1 MSSRRDSASGSAS
14 RRRSRAYGDGVGEES
29 SAGRGV
35 GIPEIVSPTSGR
47 ARCELCG
54 VDCSG
59 GPRLRSKKTG
69 AYRHRECPDE
79 ATARELLREERRA
92 ARAAA
97 RGEAS
102 VTSDTKPSEERSR
115 RSVATPRSVPSGS
128 SMGVRWRDSG
138 GSDDES
144 ASGTP
149 ASSRDRQTV
158 RRRARFAE
166 DEHRAGSPSEDS
178 GEDRDSGTR
187 RRRSKSRE
195 EKRRSL
201 DGRHASS
208 PRAKQKQTRGGR
220 DRSRSAATHEPETL
234 NVFDVFRELYESS
247 PPQTRV
253 AVGAAFSFWFVS
265 RVSSFSAAVAL
276 AGAFAS
282 LAAIGAAAAEDFFA
296 RTARFLKTAPER
308 FAKEK
313 LKPALAAARVIIG
326 WLEDLASAVFVFLD
340 GVFATLAAAVADA
353 ARDAERKRNLFFES
367 VEERRRSAAAKN
379 APTKNAA
386 AATESSSPVMNTAE
400 TTSET
405 HGFVPEREEDLSR
418 PANETRQKTALPEET
433 SVNAN
438 DGAAE
443 RMKKTNDDDVREDA
457 PSKTPPANDAAP
469 SKETEKNLNDQND
482 KIENHPAFRIVKIDL
497 AEALDELAVTRR
509 ELEAARADAEAAK
522 RGRAG
527 AVERA
532 AAAAATTTRAENRD
546 AVESLE
552 RELASARLDAKRQAA
567 DAAAEARRV
576 ASDEHARLR
585 ETNRDL
591 ESRLAEAEH
600 LSAARDALENAARAK
615 AAETQRRLVEAESR
629 HETET
634 RRALEDRAR
643 FELEVMR
650 KADETAENAR
660 RAAAEAV
667 DAARRET
674 ARELLTA
681 SRAAENE
688 CARLSAVKERVER
701 DWHLATE
708 RADAAEEEAAA
719 TLEAARAAEGFLQK
733 ATERVVLLQ
742 KETEALRGEK
752 KHLWERVEYAEWR
765 LAKLGLDKNAFSP
778 EEAAVAAR
786 PGGGGGRGQ
795 RRRQT
800 RAETQDS
807 AEAKRKTDGAETT
820 YGPSPGP
827 SADEGEISADDKD
840 SAEIGSVRRMAASI
854 EKRAPRRSEAEAL
867 MRRVRALETEARE
880 GTGNLADAFADATT

>member
-1 MSSRRDSASGSAS
+1 MN
-14 RRRSRAYGDGVGEES
+14 
-29 SAGRGV
+29 
-35 GIPEIVSPTSGR
+35 
-47 ARCELCG
+47 
-54 VDCSG
+54 
-59 GPRLRSKKTG
+59 KT
-69 AYRHRECPDE
+69 
-79 ATARELLREERRA
+79 
-92 ARAAA
+92 
-97 RGEAS
+97 
-102 VTSDTKPSEERSR
+102 
-115 RSVATPRSVPSGS
+115 
-128 SMGVRWRDSG
+128 
-138 GSDDES
+138 
-144 ASGTP
+144 
-149 ASSRDRQTV
+149 
-158 RRRARFAE
+158 
-166 DEHRAGSPSEDS
+166 
-178 GEDRDSGTR
+178 
-187 RRRSKSRE
+187 
-195 EKRRSL
+195 
-201 DGRHASS
+201 
-208 PRAKQKQTRGGR
+208 
-220 DRSRSAATHEPETL
+220 
-234 NVFDVFRELYESS
+234 
-247 PPQTRV
+247 
-253 AVGAAFSFWFVS
+253 
-265 RVSSFSAAVAL
+265 
-276 AGAFAS
+276 
-282 LAAIGAAAAEDFFA
+282 
-296 RTARFLKTAPER
+296 
-308 FAKEK
+308 
-313 LKPALAAARVIIG
+313 
-326 WLEDLASAVFVFLD
+326 
-340 GVFATLAAAVADA
+340 
-353 ARDAERKRNLFFES
+353 
-367 VEERRRSAAAKN
+367 
-379 APTKNAA
+379 
-386 AATESSSPVMNTAE
+386 
-400 TTSET
+400 
-405 HGFVPEREEDLSR
+405 
-418 PANETRQKTALPEET
+418 
-433 SVNAN
+433 
-438 DGAAE
+438 
-443 RMKKTNDDDVREDA
+443 DDDVREDA
-457 PSKTPPANDAAP
+457 SAKTPPANDAAP
-469 SKETEKNLNDQND
+469 SEARAFSSLEKETEKNQNDQNEP
-482 KIENHPAFRIVKIDL
+482 IENHPAFRIVSIDL

-509 ELEAARADAEAAK
+509 ELEAARADAEAAR

-532 AAAAATTTRAENRD
+532 AAAAVTTTRAENRD

-552 RELASARLDAKRQAA
+552 RELAAARLEAKRQAA

-701 DWHLATE
+701 DWRLATE

-733 ATERVVLLQ
+733 ATERVVRLQ

-765 LAKLGLDKNAFSP
+765 LAKLGLDKTAFSP

-795 RRRQT
+795 TWGQT
-800 RAETQDS
+800 RAETN
-807 AEAKRKTDGAETT
+807 A
-820 YGPSPGP
+820 GPSPGP
-827 SADEGEISADDKD
+827 SADEGADADGRSDK
-840 SAEIGSVRRMAASI
+840 GSVRRMAASI

-880 GTGNLADAFADATT
+880 GAGNLADAFADATT

>member
-1 MSSRRDSASGSAS
+1 MSSRRESASGSAS

-102 VTSDTKPSEERSR
+102 VTSETKPSEERSR

-128 SMGVRWRDSG
+128 SPGVRWRDSG

-178 GEDRDSGTR
+178 GDDRDSGTR

-201 DGRHASS
+201 EGRHASS
-208 PRAKQKQTRGGR
+208 PRAKQKQTRSGR

-234 NVFDVFRELYESS
+234 NVFGAFRELYESS

-308 FAKEK
+308 FAQKK
-313 LKPALAAARVIIG
+313 LKPALDAARVIIG
-326 WLEDLASAVFVFLD
+326 WLEDLASAVVVFAA
-340 GVFATLAAAVADA
+340 GVFATVAAAVADA
-353 ARDAERKRNLFFES
+353 ARDFDAKEKRNRPSFER
-367 VEERRRSAAAKN
+367 VEERRRSAAA
-379 APTKNAA
+379 ATTWKNAA
-386 AATESSSPVMNTAE
+386 AAKTPSSWPEKKNDAE

-405 HGFVPEREEDLSR
+405 RGFVPERADLSR
-418 PANETRQKTALPEET
+418 PANETLPETAEEET
-433 SVNAN
+433 SAN
-438 DGAAE
+438 DVAEE
-443 RMKKTNDDDVREDA
+443 RMNKTDDDVREDGSA
-457 PSKTPPANDAAP
+457 KTPPANDAAP
-469 SKETEKNLNDQND
+469 SEARAFSSLEKETEKNQNDQNEP
-482 KIENHPAFRIVKIDL
+482 IENHPAFRIVSIDL

-509 ELEAARADAEAAK
+509 ELEAARADAEAAR

-532 AAAAATTTRAENRD
+532 AAAAVTTTRAENRD

-552 RELASARLDAKRQAA
+552 RELAAARLDAKRQAS

-701 DWHLATE
+701 DWRLATE

-733 ATERVVLLQ
+733 ATERVVRLQ

-765 LAKLGLDKNAFSP
+765 LAKLGLDKTAFSP

-795 RRRQT
+795 TWGQT
-800 RAETQDS
+800 RAETN
-807 AEAKRKTDGAETT
+807 A
-820 YGPSPGP
+820 GPSPGP
-827 SADEGEISADDKD
+827 SADEGADADGLDK
-840 SAEIGSVRRMAASI
+840 GSVRRMAASI

-880 GTGNLADAFADATT
+880 GTDASMDAT

>member
-1 MSSRRDSASGSAS
+1 MSSRRESASGSAS

-102 VTSDTKPSEERSR
+102 VTSETKPSEERSR

-128 SMGVRWRDSG
+128 SPGVRWRDSG

-178 GEDRDSGTR
+178 GDDRDSGTR

-201 DGRHASS
+201 EGRHASS
-208 PRAKQKQTRGGR
+208 PRAKQKQTRSGR

-234 NVFDVFRELYESS
+234 NVFGAFRELYESS

-308 FAKEK
+308 FAQKK
-313 LKPALAAARVIIG
+313 LKPALDAARVIIG
-326 WLEDLASAVFVFLD
+326 WLKDLASAVVVFAA
-340 GVFATLAAAVADA
+340 GVFATVAAAVADA
-353 ARDAERKRNLFFES
+353 ARDAKEKRNRPFFER
-367 VEERRRSAAAKN
+367 VEERRRSAAA
-379 APTKNAA
+379 ATTWKNAA
-386 AATESSSPVMNTAE
+386 AAKTPSSWPEKKNDAE

-405 HGFVPEREEDLSR
+405 RGFVPERADLSR
-418 PANETRQKTALPEET
+418 PANETLPETAEEET
-433 SVNAN
+433 SAN
-438 DGAAE
+438 DVAAE
-443 RMKKTNDDDVREDA
+443 RMNKTDDDVREDGSA
-457 PSKTPPANDAAP
+457 KTPPANDAAP
-469 SKETEKNLNDQND
+469 SEARAFSSLEKETEKNQNDQNEP
-482 KIENHPAFRIVKIDL
+482 IENHPAFRIVSIDL

-509 ELEAARADAEAAK
+509 ELEAARADAEAAR

-532 AAAAATTTRAENRD
+532 AAAAVTTTRAENRD

-552 RELASARLDAKRQAA
+552 RELAAARLDAKRQAS

-650 KADETAENAR
+650 KRTRPRRTRGAR
-660 RAAAEAV
+660 RRRRWT
-667 DAARRET
+667 RRE
-674 ARELLTA
+674 E
-681 SRAAENE
+681 
-688 CARLSAVKERVER
+688 
-701 DWHLATE
+701 
-708 RADAAEEEAAA
+708 
-719 TLEAARAAEGFLQK
+719 
-733 ATERVVLLQ
+733 
-742 KETEALRGEK
+742 
-752 KHLWERVEYAEWR
+752 
-765 LAKLGLDKNAFSP
+765 
-778 EEAAVAAR
+778 
-786 PGGGGGRGQ
+786 
-795 RRRQT
+795 RRR
-800 RAETQDS
+800 
-807 AEAKRKTDGAETT
+807 
-820 YGPSPGP
+820 
-827 SADEGEISADDKD
+827 
-840 SAEIGSVRRMAASI
+840 AS
-854 EKRAPRRSEAEAL
+854 S
-867 MRRVRALETEARE
+867 
-880 GTGNLADAFADATT
+880 

>member
-1 MSSRRDSASGSAS
+1 MSSRRESASGSAS

-102 VTSDTKPSEERSR
+102 VTSETKPSEERSR

-128 SMGVRWRDSG
+128 STGVRWRDSG
-138 GSDDES
+138 GSDDEP

-166 DEHRAGSPSEDS
+166 DERRAGSPSEDS
-178 GEDRDSGTR
+178 GDDRDSGTR

-201 DGRHASS
+201 EGRHASS
-208 PRAKQKQTRGGR
+208 PRAKQKQTRSGR

-234 NVFDVFRELYESS
+234 NVFGAFRELYESS

-308 FAKEK
+308 FAQKK
-313 LKPALAAARVIIG
+313 LKPALDAARVIIG
-326 WLEDLASAVFVFLD
+326 WLEDLASAVVVFAA
-340 GVFATLAAAVADA
+340 GVFATVAAAVADA
-353 ARDAERKRNLFFES
+353 ARDFDAKEKRNRPFFER
-367 VEERRRSAAAKN
+367 VEERRRSAAA
-379 APTKNAA
+379 ATTWKNAA
-386 AATESSSPVMNTAE
+386 AVKTPSSLPEKKNDAE

-405 HGFVPEREEDLSR
+405 ETRGFVPERADLSR
-418 PANETRQKTALPEET
+418 PANEALQETAEEET
-433 SVNAN
+433 SAN
-438 DGAAE
+438 DVAAE
-443 RMKKTNDDDVREDA
+443 RMNKTDDDVREDGSA
-457 PSKTPPANDAAP
+457 KTPPANDAAP
-469 SKETEKNLNDQND
+469 SEARAFSSLEKETEKNQND
-482 KIENHPAFRIVKIDL
+482 RPNEPIENHPAFRIVSIDL

-509 ELEAARADAEAAK
+509 ELEAARADAEAAR

-532 AAAAATTTRAENRD
+532 AAAAVTTTRAENRD

-552 RELASARLDAKRQAA
+552 RELAAARLEAKRQAA

-701 DWHLATE
+701 DWRLATE

-733 ATERVVLLQ
+733 ATERVVRLQ

-765 LAKLGLDKNAFSP
+765 LAKLGLDKTAFSP

-795 RRRQT
+795 TWGQT
-800 RAETQDS
+800 RAETN
-807 AEAKRKTDGAETT
+807 A
-820 YGPSPGP
+820 GPSPGP
-827 SADEGEISADDKD
+827 SADEGADADGRSDK
-840 SAEIGSVRRMAASI
+840 GSVRRMAASI

-867 MRRVRALETEARE
+867 MRRMRALETEARE
-880 GTGNLADAFADATT
+880 GAGNLADAFADATT

>member
-1 MSSRRDSASGSAS
+1 M
-14 RRRSRAYGDGVGEES
+14 GEES

-115 RSVATPRSVPSGS
+115 RSVATPRSVPSET

-208 PRAKQKQTRGGR
+208 PRAKQKQTRGDR

-234 NVFDVFRELYESS
+234 NELFGVFRELYDSS

-313 LKPALAAARVIIG
+313 LKPALDAARVIIG
-326 WLEDLASAVFVFLD
+326 WLEDLASAVFVFAA
-340 GVFATLAAAVADA
+340 GVFATLTAAVADA

-386 AATESSSPVMNTAE
+386 AVTESSSPVMNTAE

-405 HGFVPEREEDLSR
+405 HGFVPERKEDLSR
-418 PANETRQKTALPEET
+418 PANDAVQKTALPEET
-433 SVNAN
+433 SPNAN

-457 PSKTPPANDAAP
+457 PPKTPPANDAAP
-469 SKETEKNLNDQND
+469 SKETEKNQNDQND

-650 KADETAENAR
+650 KADETVENAR

-681 SRAAENE
+681 PRAAENE
-688 CARLSAVKERVER
+688 RARLSAVKERVER
-701 DWHLATE
+701 DWRLATE

-786 PGGGGGRGQ
+786 PGGGGGGPT
-795 RRRQT
+795 RRQT

-807 AEAKRKTDGAETT
+807 AEAKRKTGGAETT

-827 SADEGEISADDKD
+827 SADEGEISADDKEA
-840 SAEIGSVRRMAASI
+840 AEIGSVRRMAASI

>member
-1 MSSRRDSASGSAS
+1 
-14 RRRSRAYGDGVGEES
+14 
-29 SAGRGV
+29 
-35 GIPEIVSPTSGR
+35 
-47 ARCELCG
+47 
-54 VDCSG
+54 
-59 GPRLRSKKTG
+59 
-69 AYRHRECPDE
+69 
-79 ATARELLREERRA
+79 
-92 ARAAA
+92 
-97 RGEAS
+97 
-102 VTSDTKPSEERSR
+102 
-115 RSVATPRSVPSGS
+115 
-128 SMGVRWRDSG
+128 
-138 GSDDES
+138 
-144 ASGTP
+144 
-149 ASSRDRQTV
+149 
-158 RRRARFAE
+158 
-166 DEHRAGSPSEDS
+166 
-178 GEDRDSGTR
+178 
-187 RRRSKSRE
+187 
-195 EKRRSL
+195 
-201 DGRHASS
+201 
-208 PRAKQKQTRGGR
+208 
-220 DRSRSAATHEPETL
+220 
-234 NVFDVFRELYESS
+234 
-247 PPQTRV
+247 
-253 AVGAAFSFWFVS
+253 
-265 RVSSFSAAVAL
+265 
-276 AGAFAS
+276 
-282 LAAIGAAAAEDFFA
+282 
-296 RTARFLKTAPER
+296 
-308 FAKEK
+308 
-313 LKPALAAARVIIG
+313 
-326 WLEDLASAVFVFLD
+326 
-340 GVFATLAAAVADA
+340 
-353 ARDAERKRNLFFES
+353 
-367 VEERRRSAAAKN
+367 
-379 APTKNAA
+379 
-386 AATESSSPVMNTAE
+386 
-400 TTSET
+400 
-405 HGFVPEREEDLSR
+405 
-418 PANETRQKTALPEET
+418 
-433 SVNAN
+433 
-438 DGAAE
+438 
-443 RMKKTNDDDVREDA
+443 MKKTNDDDVREDA
-457 PSKTPPANDAAP
+457 PPNTPPANDAAP
-469 SKETEKNLNDQND
+469 SKETGKNQND

-650 KADETAENAR
+650 KADETVENAR

-674 ARELLTA
+674 ARELLSA

-701 DWHLATE
+701 DWRLATE

-795 RRRQT
+795 TRRQT
-800 RAETQDS
+800 RAETRDS

-827 SADEGEISADDKD
+827 SADEGEFSADDKEA
-840 SAEIGSVRRMAASI
+840 AEIGSVRRMAASI

-880 GTGNLADAFADATT
+880 GVGNLADAFADATT

>member
-1 MSSRRDSASGSAS
+1 MN
-14 RRRSRAYGDGVGEES
+14 
-29 SAGRGV
+29 
-35 GIPEIVSPTSGR
+35 
-47 ARCELCG
+47 
-54 VDCSG
+54 
-59 GPRLRSKKTG
+59 KT
-69 AYRHRECPDE
+69 
-79 ATARELLREERRA
+79 
-92 ARAAA
+92 
-97 RGEAS
+97 
-102 VTSDTKPSEERSR
+102 
-115 RSVATPRSVPSGS
+115 
-128 SMGVRWRDSG
+128 
-138 GSDDES
+138 
-144 ASGTP
+144 
-149 ASSRDRQTV
+149 
-158 RRRARFAE
+158 
-166 DEHRAGSPSEDS
+166 
-178 GEDRDSGTR
+178 
-187 RRRSKSRE
+187 
-195 EKRRSL
+195 
-201 DGRHASS
+201 
-208 PRAKQKQTRGGR
+208 
-220 DRSRSAATHEPETL
+220 
-234 NVFDVFRELYESS
+234 
-247 PPQTRV
+247 
-253 AVGAAFSFWFVS
+253 
-265 RVSSFSAAVAL
+265 
-276 AGAFAS
+276 
-282 LAAIGAAAAEDFFA
+282 
-296 RTARFLKTAPER
+296 
-308 FAKEK
+308 
-313 LKPALAAARVIIG
+313 
-326 WLEDLASAVFVFLD
+326 
-340 GVFATLAAAVADA
+340 
-353 ARDAERKRNLFFES
+353 
-367 VEERRRSAAAKN
+367 
-379 APTKNAA
+379 
-386 AATESSSPVMNTAE
+386 
-400 TTSET
+400 
-405 HGFVPEREEDLSR
+405 
-418 PANETRQKTALPEET
+418 
-433 SVNAN
+433 
-438 DGAAE
+438 
-443 RMKKTNDDDVREDA
+443 DDDVREDGSA
-457 PSKTPPANDAAP
+457 KTPPANDAAP
-469 SKETEKNLNDQND
+469 SEARAFSSLEKETEKNQND
-482 KIENHPAFRIVKIDL
+482 RPNEPIENHPAFRIVSIDL

-509 ELEAARADAEAAK
+509 ELEASRADAEAAR

-532 AAAAATTTRAENRD
+532 AAAAVTTTRAENRD

-552 RELASARLDAKRQAA
+552 RELAAARLEAKRQAA

-701 DWHLATE
+701 DWRLATE

-733 ATERVVLLQ
+733 ATERVVRLQ

-765 LAKLGLDKNAFSP
+765 LAKLGLDKTAFSP

-795 RRRQT
+795 TWGQT
-800 RAETQDS
+800 RAETN
-807 AEAKRKTDGAETT
+807 A
-820 YGPSPGP
+820 GPSPGP
-827 SADEGEISADDKD
+827 SADEGADADGLDK
-840 SAEIGSVRRMAASI
+840 GSVRRMAASI

-880 GTGNLADAFADATT
+880 GAGNLADAFADATT

>member
-1 MSSRRDSASGSAS
+1 MSSRRESASGSAS

-29 SAGRGV
+29 SAGSGV

-220 DRSRSAATHEPETL
+220 DRSRSAATHQPETL
-234 NVFDVFRELYESS
+234 NELFGVFRELYESS

-253 AVGAAFSFWFVS
+253 AVAAAFSFWFVS

-313 LKPALAAARVIIG
+313 LKPALDAARVIIG

-340 GVFATLAAAVADA
+340 GVFATLAAAIADA

-386 AATESSSPVMNTAE
+386 ATE
-400 TTSET
+400 TTYIET
-405 HGFVPEREEDLSR
+405 HGFVPERKEDLSR
-418 PANETRQKTALPEET
+418 PATETLEKTSAEEAT
-433 SVNAN
+433 SLNAN

-457 PSKTPPANDAAP
+457 PPKTPQANDAAP
-469 SKETEKNLNDQND
+469 SKETEKNQNDQND
-482 KIENHPAFRIVKIDL
+482 KIENHPAFRIVQIDL

-650 KADETAENAR
+650 KADETVENAR

-674 ARELLTA
+674 ARELLNA

-688 CARLSAVKERVER
+688 RARLSAVKERVER
-701 DWHLATE
+701 DWRLATE

-719 TLEAARAAEGFLQK
+719 TLEAARAAEGFLHK

-786 PGGGGGRGQ
+786 PGGGGVWGQ
-795 RRRQT
+795 TRVLT
-800 RAETQDS
+800 PRAETRDS

-880 GTGNLADAFADATT
+880 GAGNLADAFADATT

>member
-1 MSSRRDSASGSAS
+1 M
-14 RRRSRAYGDGVGEES
+14 GEDS

-313 LKPALAAARVIIG
+313 LKPALDAVWVIIG
-326 WLEDLASAVFVFLD
+326 WLEDLASAVVVFAA

-405 HGFVPEREEDLSR
+405 HGFVPERKEDLSR
-418 PANETRQKTALPEET
+418 PANDAVQKTALPEET

-457 PSKTPPANDAAP
+457 PPNTPPANDAAP
-469 SKETEKNLNDQND
+469 SKETEKNQND

-650 KADETAENAR
+650 KADETVENAR

-701 DWHLATE
+701 DWRLATE

-795 RRRQT
+795 TRRQT

-827 SADEGEISADDKD
+827 SADEGEISADDKEA
-840 SAEIGSVRRMAASI
+840 AEIGSVRRMAASI

-880 GTGNLADAFADATT
+880 GVGNLADAFADATT